1 MFKSK
6 THLSI
11 ERAPIIWYTNSM
23 INTDKIIEKVILVS
37 VNEGDEAEAKDSL
50 KELAELCKTAGAEVV
65 GEVMQNLERRNPGTY
80 VGTGKVEEIAD
91 LIWEKE
97 ATGIVCDDELTPAQM
112 RNLADALDTK
122 VMDRT
127 LIILDIFAARAGT
140 AEGKIQ
146 VELAQL
152 RYEMTRLTGFGKN
165 MSRVGGTAAGGGG
178 AIGTRGPGEKKL
190 EMDKRLIAGRI
201 SQLKKELNDVV
212 NHRELTRSRRQKN
225 GVPVAAIVGYTNA
238 GKSSLLNKLT
248 DADILEWDALFATL
262 DPTTRELLLDN
273 DQKLLLTDTVGFI
286 RKLPH
291 HLVDAFKSTLEEAK
305 YADYIIH
312 VVDVSNP
319 QMDRQMEIVYE
330 TLDKLGVSGKPILTI
345 FNKVDKVPDELDYHD
360 LRADYTVHTSVKN
373 GKGLDKVREILA
385 TMMRGNK
392 EYIERLVPYTEAG
405 SIAKIRENGELIS
418 EEYREDGIFIKAYI

>member
-1 MFKSK
+1 MV
-6 THLSI
+6 
-11 ERAPIIWYTNSM
+11 
-23 INTDKIIEKVILVS
+23 NTEQIIEKVILVS

-50 KELAELCKTAGAEVV
+50 KELADLCKTAGAVVV
-65 GEVMQNLERRNPGTY
+65 GEVMQNLDRRNPATY
-80 VGTGKVEEIAD
+80 VGTGKVDEIAD

-212 NHRELTRSRRQKN
+212 NNRELTRSKRLKN

-248 DADILEWDALFATL
+248 DANILEWDALFATL

-273 DQKLLLTDTVGFI
+273 DQKILLTDTVGFI

-330 TLDKLGVSGKPILTI
+330 TLDKLEALGKPILTI
-345 FNKVDKVPDELDYHD
+345 FNKVDKVLEEHDYHD
-360 LRADYTVHTSVKN
+360 LRADYTVHTSIKT

-385 TMMRGNK
+385 TMMRGNR
-392 EYIERLVPYTEAG
+392 EYIEKLVPYDKAG
-405 SIAKIRENGELIS
+405 IIAKIRENGELIS

>member
-1 MFKSK
+1 M
-6 THLSI
+6 I
-11 ERAPIIWYTNSM
+11 ETS
-23 INTDKIIEKVILVS
+23 KIIEKVILVA
-37 VNEGDEAEAKDSL
+37 VCEKDETETADSL
-50 KELAELCKTAGAEVV
+50 AELAELCATAGAEVA
-65 GEVMQNLERRNPGTY
+65 GQITQNLERRNPGTY
-80 VGTGKVEEIAD
+80 VGSGKVTEIAE
-91 LIWEKE
+91 LIDATG

-201 SQLKKELNDVV
+201 SQLKKELSDVV
-212 NHRELTRSRRQKN
+212 AHRELTRAKRQRN
-225 GVPVAAIVGYTNA
+225 GLPVAAIVGYTNA
-238 GKSSLLNKLT
+238 GKSSFLNKMT
-248 DADILEWDALFATL
+248 DAKILEMDALFATL

-273 DQKLLLTDTVGFI
+273 DQKILLTDTVGFI

-291 HLVDAFKSTLEEAK
+291 HLIDAFKSTLEEAK

-330 TLDKLGVSGKPILTI
+330 TLDHLGVGNKPILTI
-345 FNKVDKVPDELDYHD
+345 FNKVDKVADQHDYHD
-360 LRADYTVHTSVKN
+360 LRADYTVHASVKT
-373 GKGLDKVREILA
+373 GLGLDKVRDILA
-385 TMMRGNK
+385 TMLRGGK
-392 EYIERLVPYTEAG
+392 TYIEELVPYAEAG
-405 SIAKIRENGELIS
+405 RIARIREQGELIS
-418 EEYREDGIFIKAYI
+418 EEYREDGIFIKAYV

>member
-1 MFKSK
+1 
-6 THLSI
+6 
-11 ERAPIIWYTNSM
+11 M
-23 INTDKIIEKVILVS
+23 IDTKKIVEKVILVG
-37 VNEGDEAEAKDSL
+37 VCERDEVETADSIA
-50 KELAELCKTAGAEVV
+50 ELAELCETAGAEVV
-65 GEVMQNLERRNPGTY
+65 GQIVQNLERRNPGTY
-80 VGTGKVEEIAD
+80 VGTGKVDEIAQ
-91 LIWEKE
+91 LIYETG

-112 RNLADALDTK
+112 RNLADELDTK

-140 AEGKIQ
+140 SEGKIQ

-201 SQLKKELNDVV
+201 TQLKKELADVV
-212 NHRELTRSRRQKN
+212 SHREITRSKRQRN

-248 DADILEWDALFATL
+248 DAQILEWDALFATL
-262 DPTTRELLLDN
+262 DPTTREMLLEN
-273 DQKLLLTDTVGFI
+273 DQKILLTDTVGFI

-330 TLDKLGVSGKPILTI
+330 TLDHLGVCNKPILTI
-345 FNKVDKVPDELDYHD
+345 FNKVDKLEDEHDYHD
-360 LRADYTVHTSVKN
+360 LRADYTLHTSVKT
-373 GKGLDKVREILA
+373 GKGMDELKEILA
-385 TMMRGNK
+385 TMMRGGK
-392 EYIERLVPYTEAG
+392 EYIEKLVPYTEAG

>member
-1 MFKSK
+1 
-6 THLSI
+6 
-11 ERAPIIWYTNSM
+11 M
-23 INTDKIIEKVILVS
+23 INTEKIIEKVILVA
-37 VNEGDEAEAKDSL
+37 VCERDESETADSIA
-50 KELAELCKTAGAEVV
+50 ELAELCATAGAQVV
-65 GEVMQNLERRNPGTY
+65 GQIVQNLERRNPGTY
-80 VGTGKVEEIAD
+80 VGSGKVEEIAE
-91 LIWEKE
+91 LIYATG

-127 LIILDIFAARAGT
+127 LIILDIFASRAGT

-201 SQLKKELNDVV
+201 SQLKKELAEVV
-212 NHRELTRSRRQKN
+212 THRELTRAKRQRN

-238 GKSSLLNKLT
+238 GKSSFLNKMT
-248 DADILEWDALFATL
+248 DARILEMDALFATL

-291 HLVDAFKSTLEEAK
+291 HLIDAFKSTLEEAK
-305 YADYIIH
+305 YADFIIH

-330 TLDKLGVSGKPILTI
+330 TLDHLGVADKPILTI
-345 FNKVDKVPDELDYHD
+345 FNKVDKVADTLDYHD
-360 LRADYTVHTSVKN
+360 LRADYTAHTSVKT
-373 GKGLDKVREILA
+373 GDGLDKVREILA
-385 TMMRGNK
+385 TMLRGGK
-392 EYIERLVPYTEAG
+392 TYIEELVPYTEAG
-405 SIAKIRENGELIS
+405 RIARIREQGELIS